1 MARRA
6 VIHPRLT
13 VVCWANR
20 MTPGYSR
27 VIINEEQRRRT
38 GAIKLST
45 LRRRTDLRPAGPA
58 VIVNRRTLRNCSRE
72 RLVPPGRAAVFAAL

>member
-1 MARRA
+1 MGRHA

-13 VVCWANR
+13 AR
-20 MTPGYSR
+20 PPPRRTHG
-27 VIINEEQRRRT
+27 VIINEEQRRATR

-45 LRRRTDLRPAGPA
+45 LRRRTDLRPGGPA

-72 RLVPPGRAAVFAAL
+72 RLVPPGRAAFAAL